1 MDGMEIKLICISI
14 ALIVMFAGCGEDN
27 YSDNSSEPPAMIEP
41 EIISVSDCSQM
52 KNPGAY
58 QQDVFC
64 SSAYQYYQELQE
76 MLQNLAGNSADVT
89 GTFVYFQH
97 IAPEEMYAGIDYDQ
111 TQISCDSPD
120 IRQIEIDEKGNNIYA
135 DNYPNNHFQN
145 GLGEP
150 LCQFLAYIGSI
161 EQTQE
166 WKYSKKPIHYFDEI
180 IQNSINFGPTE
191 RNFPNVFDT
200 LVINLSADGKDHYI
214 QEGGQVTSMYMPNGE
229 SIPFTAEYF
238 QENKENNYS
247 AYWGMSAGGGSGAG
261 FQVYIGDDPSPDN
274 VIFCGGFGGG
284 GGFTSPEFDVD
295 SEGNI
300 SNILQLYIGSGGGG
314 GLQFSAHKDYPQFTD
329 GLGLGAGAG
338 TGPQV
343 PSVVHPQYSYYP
355 DSSRPKFN
363 LWNEE
368 VINQFSS
375 EISSLK
381 DVISSTPISVV
392 GGGGMGV
399 GAEYMYLDSTQT
411 QLNEYTPHVI
421 STGGGFTFAFT
432 IEPSNTSK
440 SLKPRISPQQLL
452 TKVDTNFYENYGQYY
467 NTATKL
473 AYQNT
478 KGKGGYACSLYIC
491 KYSQAY
497 IRQKAVD
504 FFGDEKKIPRSLN
517 IDNCNFGDYDA
528 DPKICPIYDGGSNL

>member
-1 MDGMEIKLICISI
+1 MEIKLICISI

-76 MLQNLAGNSADVT
+76 MLQNLAGNGADVT

-120 IRQIEIDEKGNNIYA
+120 IRQIEIDEKGNNIYV

-343 PSVVHPQYSYYP
+343 PAVVHPQYSYYP

-399 GAEYMYLDSTQT
+399 GAEYMYLDNTQT
-411 QLNEYTPHVI
+411 RLN
-421 STGGGFTFAFT
+421 
-432 IEPSNTSK
+432 
-440 SLKPRISPQQLL
+440 
-452 TKVDTNFYENYGQYY
+452 
-467 NTATKL
+467 
-473 AYQNT
+473 
-478 KGKGGYACSLYIC
+478 
-491 KYSQAY
+491 
-497 IRQKAVD
+497 
-504 FFGDEKKIPRSLN
+504 
-517 IDNCNFGDYDA
+517 
-528 DPKICPIYDGGSNL
+528 